1 MAMECA
7 CGVPLDHG
15 DSPRAED
22 GRREGPK
29 RNHVDET
36 GINGFAAENPIQL
49 PVELEEPSRFG
60 IPFLPADAV
69 KGDMGNP
76 ASGRRGG

>member
-1 MAMECA
+1 
-7 CGVPLDHG
+7 
-15 DSPRAED
+15 
-22 GRREGPK
+22 
-29 RNHVDET
+29 VDET